1 MCDVEPVRGLMNISV
16 IEPAIGS
23 MLRKFDVAQ

>member
-1 MCDVEPVRGLMNISV
+1 MCDVEPVRWVMNISV

-23 MLRKFDVAQ
+23 MLREFDVAE

>member
-1 MCDVEPVRGLMNISV
+1 MCDVEPVRGVMNIGV

-23 MLRKFDVAQ
+23 MLREFDVAE